1 MEARKEV
8 MLTMRMNRFVAWLLV
23 MCAAQVA
30 YAELPSK
37 PVLTLEVA
45 RRVGAAAYAEALRRG
60 ATVVIAVVDDGG
72 HVVFLERLND
82 TQVASVDVG
91 IGKARTAAIFRRPS
105 KVFEDQ
111 IRDGR
116 VAALALPG
124 ATPLQGGIPLEVNG
138 RVIGAIGVS
147 GNTPQEDEDI
157 AKAGAAALPPV
168 TGAGEGGPAV
178 SYWSGREVAAAF
190 ANGSVLFGGDDGRN
204 YMVHASHRDGPG
216 MAEVH
221 TLDADIIHV
230 LEGSATFVT
239 GGALEHAQTT
249 APGEIRGTSIRNG
262 EERRISKGDVLIV
275 PAGTPHWFKDV
286 PGPLNYYVVK
296 VR

>member
-1 MEARKEV
+1 MF
-8 MLTMRMNRFVAWLLV
+8 TGWVAALAI
-23 MCAAQVA
+23 AAA
-30 YAELPSK
+30 APAILRAELPSK
-37 PVLTLEVA
+37 PVLTLEAA
-45 RRVGAAAYAEALRRG
+45 RRVGAAAYAEAIKRG
-60 ATVVIAVVDDGG
+60 ASVVIAVVDDGG

-124 ATPLQGGIPLEVNG
+124 ATPLQGGVPLEVNG

-157 AKAGAAALPPV
+157 AKAGAAALPGAIGV
-168 TGAGEGGPAV
+168 TEGGPAI
-178 SYWSGREVAAAF
+178 SYWNNREVSDAF
-190 ANGSVLFGGDDGRN
+190 ARGSVLFGGEDGRN

-239 GGALEHAQTT
+239 GGTVENARPT
-249 APGEIRGTSIRNG
+249 APGEIRGTGIRNG

>member
-1 MEARKEV
+1 MSTSKFTALV
-8 MLTMRMNRFVAWLLV
+8 GVLAVA
-23 MCAAQVA
+23 AAAPAPVR
-30 YAELPSK
+30 AELPLK
-37 PVLTLEVA
+37 PVLTLEAA
-45 RRVGAAAYAEALRRG
+45 RRVGGAAYAEAIKRG
-60 ATVVIAVVDDGG
+60 ATVVIVVVDDGG

-124 ATPLQGGIPLEVNG
+124 ATPLQGGVPLEVNG

-157 AKAGAAALPPV
+157 AKAGAAALP
-168 TGAGEGGPAV
+168 GAIGATEGGPAV
-178 SYWSGREVAAAF
+178 SYWNSREVNEAF
-190 ANGSVLFGGDDGRN
+190 TKGSVLFGGEDGRN
-204 YMVHASHRDGPG
+204 YMVHASHREGPG

-230 LEGSATFVT
+230 LDGSATFVT
-239 GGALEHAQTT
+239 GGIVENAKPM
-249 APGEIRGTSIRNG
+249 APGEIRGTAITNG
-262 EERRISKGDVLIV
+262 EERLISKGDVLIE
-275 PAGTPHWFKDV
+275 PAGTPHWFKNV

>member
-1 MEARKEV
+1 
-8 MLTMRMNRFVAWLLV
+8 MRAKRFIAWLLV
-23 MCAAQVA
+23 MCAARVA
-30 YAELPSK
+30 YAELPSR

-45 RRVGAAAYAEALRRG
+45 KRVGAAAEAEAMKRG
-60 ATVVIAVVDDGG
+60 ATVVIVVVDEGG
-72 HVVFLERLND
+72 HVLFLERLND

-124 ATPLQGGIPLEVNG
+124 ATPLQGGIPLELDG
-138 RVIGAIGVS
+138 RVIGAVGVS

-157 AKAGAAALPPV
+157 AKAGAAALPAAIG
-168 TGAGEGGPAV
+168 TGERAPAV
-178 SYWSGREVAAAF
+178 SYWKSSDVAAAF
-190 ANGSVLFGGDDGRN
+190 ARGGVLFGGEDGRN
-204 YMVHASHRDGPG
+204 YMVHASHRDSAG

-221 TLDADIIHV
+221 TFDADIIHV

-239 GGALEHAQTT
+239 GGTVENPKST
-249 APGEIRGTSIRNG
+249 APGEIRGTAIRNG

>member
-1 MEARKEV
+1 MSTSTFRVVIAALV
-8 MLTMRMNRFVAWLLV
+8 VATASPTALR
-23 MCAAQVA
+23 
-30 YAELPSK
+30 AELPSK
-37 PVLTLEVA
+37 PVLTLEAA
-45 RRVGAAAYAEALRRG
+45 RRVGAAAYAAAVKRG
-60 ATVVIAVVDDGG
+60 ATVVIVVVDDGG

-124 ATPLQGGIPLEVNG
+124 ATPLQGGVPLEVNG

-157 AKAGAAALPPV
+157 AKAGAAALPAAV
-168 TGAGEGGPAV
+168 GATEGGPAI
-178 SYWSGREVAAAF
+178 SYWNSREVAAAF
-190 ANGSVLFGGDDGRN
+190 AKGSVLFGGEDGRN
-204 YMVHASHRDGPG
+204 YMVHASHRDSAG

-230 LEGSATFVT
+230 LEGSAMFVT
-239 GGALEHAQTT
+239 GGTVENAKPT
-249 APGEIRGTSIRNG
+249 APGEIRGTAIRNG